1 VQEEKS
7 TNERYFI
14 ELVRKEIEKEKELD
28 KLLLD
33 GKGMMIGEISSLSL
47 PKTSLKLFILFSGD
61 FGVRIIDNLV
71 NSLGHC
77 TSCGH
82 LCIDFRC
89 KYGKY
94 GFAENIEGIL
104 ELPDP
109 NTLPVVVDE
118 PSKYLPD
125 SIPSVDLVLA
135 TGIHN
140 DLYLELP
147 EILRRSD
154 AKALII
160 FRDSPKDAPLGVVRE
175 IAEKCELYGIELATP
190 KPSCLLRPDP
200 STPTIN
206 KFIKELR
213 IGKPVIKLNLKEL
226 SGNIKVISEIEVYVS
241 SPCGITW
248 YVARQMLGY
257 KFGDINDET
266 LRKMYDDIALHHHS
280 YPCTGS
286 MDYDMEIGDTILHWG
301 SYTDREA
308 FVKALNLKEEFLKV
322 VKERIRPKKKIVT
335 DFMQFQTNAR
345 PFHKN

>member
-1 VQEEKS
+1 MQGEKS
-7 TNERYFI
+7 ASEKHLMELIRNDLER
-14 ELVRKEIEKEKELD
+14 EKELD
-28 KLLLD
+28 KLFLD
-33 GKGMMIGEISSLSL
+33 SRGIVVGETFSLSL
-47 PKTSLKLFILFSGD
+47 PKSSLKLFILFSGD

-77 TSCGH
+77 ISCGH

-118 PSKYLPD
+118 PPKYLPR
-125 SIPSVDLVLA
+125 SIPSVNIVLA

-160 FRDSPKDAPLGVVRE
+160 FRDSPRDAPLGVVRE
-175 IAEKCELYGIELATP
+175 IAERCELYGIELATP

-206 KFIKELR
+206 RFIKEFR

-226 SGNIKVISEIEVYVS
+226 SDNIKVIPEIEVYVS

-248 YVARQMLGY
+248 YVARQMLSY
-257 KFGDINDET
+257 KLRGINDVT
-266 LRKMYDDIALHHHS
+266 LRKIYDDIALHHHS

-286 MDYDMEIGDTILHWG
+286 MDYDVEIGDTVLHWG

-322 VKERIRPKKKIVT
+322 VEERIRPKRKQLPILSISKLIC
-335 DFMQFQTNAR
+335 N
-345 PFHKN
+345 H